1 VTLQYKRI
9 LLKLSGEILAGKKGY
24 GIDPAALVSL
34 ALCVRDTCLIGSQVG
49 LVIGGGNIQRGTD
62 TKITSDRV
70 NADYMGMLATLIN
83 ALALKDALKKLDVK
97 GCVMSGLDVPKIAEN
112 FVREKALE
120 HLENGRVVIFAG
132 GTGSPFFTTDTAAAL
147 RALEIGAEVLIKATK
162 VNGVYD
168 KDPVKF
174 SDAKFFG
181 EIDYDEALRLNIKV
195 MDSAA
200 ISICRENN
208 LEIRVI
214 NINDPQNLQ
223 HLLHGHNVGS
233 TVRARRGA

>member
-1 VTLQYKRI
+1 MTLRYKRI
-9 LLKLSGEILAGKKGY
+9 LLKLSGEVLAGQKGY
-24 GIDPAALVSL
+24 GIDPAALASL
-34 ALCVRDTCLIGSQVG
+34 ALSVRDTCLAGSQVG

-62 TKITSDRV
+62 AKITGDRV

-83 ALALKDALKKLDVK
+83 ALALKDALKELDIE
-97 GCVMSGLDVPKIAEN
+97 GCVMSGLDVPKIAET
-112 FVREKALE
+112 FVRESALE

-174 SDAKFFG
+174 SDAKFLG
-181 EIDYDEALRLNIKV
+181 EIDYDEVLRLNIKV
-195 MDSAA
+195 MDSTA
-200 ISICRENN
+200 ISLCRENN

-223 HLLHGHNVGS
+223 NILHGHNVGS
-233 TVRARRGA
+233 TVRARRRA